1 MAGII
6 DRTLV
11 SWYIQQNLF
20 TLLYGFIRTKTGQ
33 ETPPHTHGIR
43 PFQDVPLADRAV
55 VARGRVRPVLYL
67 LLEYTG
73 CNRAHQKTHESNLNP
88 L

>member
-20 TLLYGFIRTKTGQ
+20 TLLYGFIRPRISGKVRQ
-33 ETPPHTHGIR
+33 EIEEEEEETDDSP
-43 PFQDVPLADRAV
+43 
-55 VARGRVRPVLYL
+55 
-67 LLEYTG
+67 
-73 CNRAHQKTHESNLNP
+73 SNA
-88 L
+88 